1 MKYLEAPTEYIKTVE
16 NEKSLFLGG
25 GITNCPDWQS
35 ELIGLLKEDD
45 LVLLNPRRANFPM
58 GDPNASKEQIKWE
71 YRHLR
76 KANAIMFWFPKETLC
91 PIVLYELGAHSMTNK
106 PLFIGVHSD
115 YARKLDVEIQTILVR
130 PEIEIVYDLDS
141 LAEQIKKWNGKF

>member
-1 MKYLEAPTEYIKTVE
+1 MKYLEATTEYSKTVE

-76 KANAIMFWFPKETLC
+76 KADAIMFWFPKETLC

-141 LAEQIKKWNGKF
+141 LSEQIKKWGGKF